1 MRRRQFLGIIG
12 WNDRNDRNDYNYYF
26 GGHYGPYNNAVIIKS

>member
-12 WNDRNDRNDYNYYF
+12 WNDRNDYNYFF
-26 GGHYGPYNNAVIIKS
+26 GGHYGTYNNAVIVKS